1 MHTIDLPEW
10 VAQRRQLL
18 PDVRDL
24 QPSATALLVIDMQR
38 YFVQPGNAVT
48 VPTAIE
54 VVPCVNRLARALRD
68 SGGQVVWLRHTF
80 SDKKPFAVPAWYQNP
95 DSGYVR
101 ASRENL
107 KVGSANHA
115 LYDGLDVGAADWVVD
130 KHRFSPFLSNSSD
143 LDARLRA
150 RGIDTL
156 IVTGTLTNCCC
167 ESSARDAVMLDYRVL
182 FASDATAALSDAEH
196 NASLMNLAL
205 TFVDVRSSAHILS
218 LIEAGARAAVRARSA

>member
-1 MHTIDLPEW
+1 MHTIDLPDW

-18 PDVRDL
+18 PKVRDL
-24 QPSATALLVIDMQR
+24 EPHATALLVVDLQR
-38 YFVQPGNAVT
+38 YFVQGGHPVT

-54 VVPCVNRLARALRD
+54 VVPSVNTLARALREA
-68 SGGQVVWLRHTF
+68 GGQVVWLRHTF
-80 SDKKPFAVPAWYQNP
+80 NDTKPFAVPAWYASP

-107 KVGSANHA
+107 TPGSANHE
-115 LYDGLDVGAADWVVD
+115 LYDGLAVAAGDWIVD

-143 LDARLRA
+143 LDARLRV

-156 IVTGTLTNCCC
+156 IITGALTNCCC

-182 FASDATAALSDAEH
+182 FASDATAALTDAEH

-205 TFVDVRSSAHILS
+205 TFVDVRATGEILD
-218 LIEAGARAAVRARSA
+218 LIGRQGRATKRA